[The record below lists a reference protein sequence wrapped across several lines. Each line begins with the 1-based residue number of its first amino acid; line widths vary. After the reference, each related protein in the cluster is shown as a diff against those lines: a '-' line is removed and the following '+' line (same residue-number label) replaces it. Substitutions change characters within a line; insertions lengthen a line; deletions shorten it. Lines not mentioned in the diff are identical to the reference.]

1 MIVFFKKILW
11 RLLANSKKQFP
22 FILKNLDFKKKI
34 KKDKTAL
41 VLFKTFPVF
50 INSRKRNTHQN
61 NYEIIILIKSLNLN
75 GYKVDLVDR
84 EYRGVIPEKHYD
96 IFIGLAAGNSG
107 FLFNKIAEKLTKT
120 IIIPL
125 CLGPNPSTSNRMIN
139 SRYKFFCERN
149 KLIGPL
155 SENNLP
161 MRMITKI
168 DFDKTLKLS
177 DLLMVIGT
185 KQTFSIE
192 TYLKLGKPIFNYI
205 PLIKK
210 RTFKLDSKKNL
221 NNFICFAGNGFI
233 VKGVDLVVDIFL
245 DLPHLNLE
253 IYGPNSDS
261 LFVEYYSE
269 KIKNSKNIKY
279 KGFIDVG
286 SKEFENVC
294 NRNSFQIFLSCSEG
308 MATSVMTCIRYGL
321 VPIITYESSIEVDK
335 FGYLIKEDDPQN
347 IMVKAKEYV
356 QTASKMDIKEFQWR
370 RQKTIE
376 YGKKFSE
383 KKYIE
388 NISKLLKKYKC

>member
-1 MIVFFKKILW
+1 MNVFLKKILW

-22 FILKNLDFKKKI
+22 FILKNIDFKNKI

-50 INSRKRNTHQN
+50 INSRKKNTHQN
-61 NYEIIILIKSLNLN
+61 NDEIILLIKSLNLN

-84 EYRGVIPEKHYD
+84 EYHGVIPEKHYD

-125 CLGPNPSTSNRMIN
+125 CLGPNPLTSNRLIN
-139 SRYKFFCERN
+139 SRYNFFYKRN
-149 KLIGPL
+149 KLIGSLIGNIPQ
-155 SENNLP
+155 
-161 MRMITKI
+161 MRLITKI

-177 DLLMVIGT
+177 DLLLVIGT
-185 KQTFSIE
+185 KHTFSNE
-192 TYLKLGKPIFNYI
+192 TYLEFEKPLFNYI

-210 RTFKLDSKKNL
+210 RRFKLDPRKNL

-233 VKGVDLVVDIFL
+233 VKGVDLVVDVFL

-253 IYGPNSDS
+253 IYGPASDS
-261 LFVEYYSE
+261 LFLEYYSE

-279 KGFIDVG
+279 KGFIDIE
-286 SKEFENVC
+286 SKEFEIAC
-294 NRNSFQIFLSCSEG
+294 NSNSFQIFLSCSEG
-308 MATSVMTCIRYGL
+308 MATSVLTCVRYGI
-321 VPIITYESSIEVDK
+321 VPIITYETSIDVDK
-335 FGYLIKEDDPQN
+335 FGYIIKEDDPQK
-347 IMVKAKEYV
+347 IIAKAKEYV

-370 RQKTIE
+370 RLKTIE
-376 YGKKFSE
+376 YGKRFSK

-388 NISKLLKKYKC
+388 NMNKLLKNL